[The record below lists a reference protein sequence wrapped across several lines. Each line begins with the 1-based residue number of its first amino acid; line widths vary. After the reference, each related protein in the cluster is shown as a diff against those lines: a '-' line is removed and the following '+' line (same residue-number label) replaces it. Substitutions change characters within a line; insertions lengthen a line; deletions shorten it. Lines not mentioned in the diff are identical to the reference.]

1 MEAHINTV
9 KSFFENNSIEEN
21 ILVSIVYPVQNINFK
36 SILNLVQ
43 KEDGI
48 FFFGEKPSE
57 EVAILGIDSVYDITI
72 DGNER
77 VTKTADLVSKVEK
90 NFINNWNQFDLSL
103 PLFLG
108 GMKFSVDESNTLWKG
123 FSDSDWFIP
132 KILFIKSKDGYF
144 LMYNFWGSSFYDGSY
159 KFELQ
164 KGYDLLDI
172 IDENRSGQ
180 ISNRIISTNKDNI
193 EEKVSWNEK
202 VNLTLKKIE
211 SGEVKKIVLSRQIK
225 FELEKTGS
233 ISCIIEKLAERY
245 PKCYVF
251 AYRKNGS
258 VFFGASPEK
267 LAKISEGW
275 IEADALAGSISRSKD
290 HAEDE
295 NLAQEL
301 LSSEKNLEEQQ
312 VVVSFIVNSF
322 SKFCDEIIYEE
333 KPIIRKLP
341 NIQHLW
347 TPIKAK
353 LNSPKSI
360 FAILEEIHPTPAI
373 CGVPW
378 TNALYSIKEME
389 THSRGLF
396 SGMIGWFNFN
406 NEGEFAVAIR
416 SALIK
421 GKTVYAFA
429 GCGIVKGSDP
439 ETEFEESELKL
450 KPILSLFENETIY
463 QS

>member
-1 MEAHINTV
+1 MEAHLNTV

-21 ILVSIVYPVQNINFK
+21 VLVSIVHPVQNINFK
-36 SILNLVQ
+36 SILNQIQ
-43 KEDGI
+43 KGNDV

-57 EVAILGIDSVYDITI
+57 GTTILGVGAVYDIAI
-72 DGNER
+72 NGNDR
-77 VTKTADLVSKVEK
+77 VSLTAELVNEVEK
-90 NFINNWNQFDLSL
+90 NFIHNWGKFNLSL

-108 GMKFSVDESNTLWKG
+108 GMKFSVDESNELWKG

-132 KILFIKSKDGYF
+132 KFLFVKSKDGYF
-144 LMYNFWGSSFYDGSY
+144 LMHNFMGSSFYDGSY
-159 KFELQ
+159 EAELSRA
-164 KGYDLLDI
+164 YDLL
-172 IDENRSGQ
+172 NTNNQSGTVQ
-180 ISNRIISTNKDNI
+180 ANNRIISTNKDNI
-193 EEKVSWNEK
+193 EEKISWNEK
-202 VNLTLKKIE
+202 VSRALKKIE
-211 SGEVKKIVLSRQIK
+211 VGEVKKIVLSRQIR
-225 FELEKTGS
+225 FELEKNGNM
-233 ISCIIEKLAERY
+233 SCIMEKLADRY

-258 VFFGASPEK
+258 IFFGASPEK
-267 LAKISEGW
+267 LAKISDGW
-275 IEADALAGSISRSKD
+275 IEADALAGSISRSND
-290 HAEDE
+290 ETEDE
-295 NLAQEL
+295 ALAQEL

-312 VVVSFIVNSF
+312 VVVSFIVDSF
-322 SKFCDEIIYEE
+322 SKFCDEIVYDK

-347 TPIKAK
+347 TPIRAK

-360 FAILEEIHPTPAI
+360 FSILEEIHPTPAI

-389 THSRGLF
+389 NHSRGLF
-396 SGMIGWFNFN
+396 SGMVGWFNFN
-406 NEGEFAVAIR
+406 KEGEFAVAIR
-416 SALIK
+416 SALMK
-421 GKTVYAFA
+421 DKTVYAFA

>member
-1 MEAHINTV
+1 MKTHFNAVE
-9 KSFFENNSIEEN
+9 SFIENRSIENNTLLSVVKPINE
-21 ILVSIVYPVQNINFK
+21 INFC
-36 SILNLVQ
+36 SILNKVQ
-43 KEDGI
+43 KGNDV
-48 FFFGEKPSE
+48 FFFSE
-57 EVAILGIDSVYDITI
+57 RVNENTTILGIDAAFDITI
-72 DGNER
+72 YGDDR
-77 VTKTADLVSKVEK
+77 VNKTAEVISKVE
-90 NFINNWNQFDLSL
+90 NSFINNWNDFDLSL
-103 PLFLG
+103 PLFVG
-108 GMKFSVDESNTLWKG
+108 GMKFSVDDSDELWNG

-132 KILFIKSKDGYF
+132 KFLFFELKNKFY
-144 LMYNFWGSSFYDGSY
+144 LAYNFWGNSFNEKRCED
-159 KFELQ
+159 ELQ
-164 KGYDLLDI
+164 KAYDLLAIVDKNTKPEI
-172 IDENRSGQ
+172 INQ
-180 ISNRIISTNKDNI
+180 IISTNKENI
-193 EEKVSWNEK
+193 EERINWNEK
-202 VNLTLKKIE
+202 VNSALNKID
-211 SGEVKKIVLSRQIK
+211 SGEVQKIVLSRQIE
-225 FELEKTGS
+225 FELEKRGDIAS
-233 ISCIIEKLAERY
+233 IVEKLAERY
-245 PKCYVF
+245 PGCYIF

-258 VFFGASPEK
+258 IFFGASPEK
-267 LAKISEGW
+267 LAKISNGW

-290 HAEDE
+290 KVEDD
-295 NLAQEL
+295 NLAQSL

-360 FAILEEIHPTPAI
+360 FSILKEIHPTPAI

-378 TNALYSIKEME
+378 INALHSIKEME
-389 THSRGLF
+389 NHSRGLF

-416 SALIK
+416 SALMK
-421 GKTVYAFA
+421 DRSVYAFA

-439 ETEFEESELKL
+439 DDEFEESELKL